1 MPRRS
6 DKKDTAIQEIRE
18 AVKTHGEA
26 VGLKLMRER
35 YSDVPRSTW
44 KRWLD
49 ELALSPKEVAVREA
63 KGVAAHLPAAP
74 SPAYIAEKPVEARRN
89 IDFMTRLED
98 LYADAEMLRAYA
110 VTKGYDVE
118 GNEITK
124 IKVPT
129 YFAQSIKLRSDLLDN
144 AVRTIQQVY
153 DLKRQQAF
161 YDAILDEIAAE
172 SPDVARRITERLA
185 RLNNEL
191 GMTVEA
197 RF

>member
-1 MPRRS
+1 MARRS
-6 DKKDTAIQEIRE
+6 DKKETALQEIRE

-44 KRWLD
+44 KRWMD
-49 ELALSPKEVAVREA
+49 ELCMSPKEKAVREA
-63 KGVAAHLPAAP
+63 KTAAAHLPAAP
-74 SPAYIAEKPVEARRN
+74 SPAYLAEKPVEARRN

-98 LYADAEMLRAYA
+98 LYHDAELLRAYA
-110 VTKGYDVE
+110 VVKGYDTD
-118 GNEITK
+118 GNEVSK
-124 IKVPT
+124 IKMPT
-129 YFAQSIKLRSDLLDN
+129 FFAQSIKLRADLLDN

-153 DLKRQQAF
+153 DLRRQQAF

-172 SPDVARRITERLA
+172 SPDVAHRITERLA

-191 GMTVEA
+191 GITADA
-197 RF
+197 RL